1 MHYYQFNIKSH
12 SYATKHLSNME
23 DLAYRRL
30 LDLYYD
36 GEEPL
41 LNDVKKLAK
50 KIGMRDF
57 QSEIDE
63 VLSEFFLVEGDTFR
77 HEKADKEIAIYHSK
91 ADTARVNGK
100 KGGRPKKTQSE
111 PSPNPNNPSPNPEI
125 TQSVNLANPE
135 ESGLKANN
143 KPLTNNQEP
152 VTINQE
158 PVTKKEIQ
166 IDFVDQEN
174 LFDQFW
180 NAGMVKTGKK
190 KCWPIF
196 KKLVSKEKGQD
207 WWTGMLIA
215 DIKQRLSSGQ
225 LGFDS
230 MHPSTYLNGER
241 WEDASQLHRL
251 PPQTQTREQK
261 TAQANRDLLAHYKQ
275 KDQIIEGELN
285 EQFKPNRLN

>member
-77 HEKADKEIAIYHSK
+77 HEKADKEIAVYHSK

-111 PSPNPNNPSPNPEI
+111 PNPNPKKPRPNPEI

-135 ESGLKANN
+135 ESGLKANH

-152 VTINQE
+152 VTIKQE

-166 IDFVDQEN
+166 IDFVDQDAQFEI
-174 LFDQFW
+174 FW

-190 KCWPIF
+190 KARSIF
-196 KKLVSKEKGQD
+196 QKLAAKRADSEI
-207 WWTGMLIA
+207 WTEQLEY
-215 DIKQRLSSGQ
+215 DIKRRLSANQ
-225 LGFDS
+225 MGFAA

-241 WEDASQLHRL
+241 WEDDAVISSQA
-251 PPQTQTREQK
+251 PKAQTREQQVTDANQA
-261 TAQANRDLLAHYKQ
+261 TADYYANKN
-275 KDQIIEGELN
+275 QIIEGEFN
-285 EQFKPNRLN
+285 ETNQAGRLV

>member
-1 MHYYQFNIKSH
+1 MLQHGAYTLLTDACYDRERFPTLEEAIEWLWASTTDEEEAVKFVISKFFTLEDGVYVQKRIQDELDKYHENA
-12 SYATKHLSNME
+12 ATNK
-23 DLAYRRL
+23 R
-30 LDLYYD
+30 
-36 GEEPL
+36 
-41 LNDVKKLAK
+41 
-50 KIGMRDF
+50 
-57 QSEIDE
+57 
-63 VLSEFFLVEGDTFR
+63 
-77 HEKADKEIAIYHSK
+77 IAIEREAK
-91 ADTARVNGK
+91 RKGNGTKRAPVVN
-100 KGGRPKKTQSE
+100 E
-111 PSPNPNNPSPNPEI
+111 PSPNQEPR
-125 TQSVNLANPE
+125 T
-135 ESGLKANN
+135 K
-143 KPLTNNQEP
+143 NQEP
-152 VTINQE
+152 RTNK

-166 IDFVDQEN
+166 IDFVDQEM
-174 LFDQFW
+174 LFEQFW

-241 WEDASQLHRL
+241 WEDAAVISSQA
-251 PPQTQTREQK
+251 PQTQTREQK

>member
-91 ADTARVNGK
+91 ADTARANGK
-100 KGGRPKKTQSE
+100 KGGRPKKTQNE
-111 PSPNPNNPSPNPEI
+111 PNPNPKKPSPNPEI

-135 ESGLKANN
+135 ESGLKANY
-143 KPLTNNQEP
+143 KPVTSNQEP
-152 VTINQE
+152 INKDLSSSNDESKKIANCPHDSIAALYMEILPELARVAKLTDKRKRMLGATWRSDKKCQNLEFWGGYFQAIRKSNFLMGRTGEWSADFDFVINQN
-158 PVTKKEIQ
+158 K
-166 IDFVDQEN
+166 
-174 LFDQFW
+174 
-180 NAGMVKTGKK
+180 M
-190 KCWPIF
+190 
-196 KKLVSKEKGQD
+196 
-207 WWTGMLIA
+207 
-215 DIKQRLSSGQ
+215 IK
-225 LGFDS
+225 
-230 MHPSTYLNGER
+230 
-241 WEDASQLHRL
+241 
-251 PPQTQTREQK
+251 
-261 TAQANRDLLAHYKQ
+261 
-275 KDQIIEGELN
+275 IIEGAYE
-285 EQFKPNRLN
+285 